1 MKKGARILNDR
12 GSAARPK
19 KARHTLKGGLKMIDT
34 NVISGLCQK
43 AIDMRSDSYA
53 PYSDFLV
60 GSALLTEDGHIYT
73 GCNIENSAFG
83 PSICAE
89 RTAIFKAVSEGHKD
103 FAAIAIAGGKR
114 DGELQYCAPCGVC
127 RQVMREF
134 CKPSFK
140 IYLAKS
146 ADDYRE
152 YTLGELLPE
161 SFGPENLE

>member
-1 MKKGARILNDR
+1 MNGIAVSD
-12 GSAARPK
+12 
-19 KARHTLKGGLKMIDT
+19 
-34 NVISGLCQK
+34 LCQK
-43 AIDMRSDSYA
+43 AIDMRSESYA

-60 GSALLTEDGHIYT
+60 GSAVLLGDGSVYT

-103 FAAIAIAGGKR
+103 FVAIAIAGGKR

-134 CKPSFK
+134 CDPENFY
-140 IYLAKS
+140 IILARS
-146 ADDYRE
+146 EADYWV
-152 YTLGELLPE
+152 YTLEELLPM
-161 SFGPENLE
+161 SFGPENL

>member
-1 MKKGARILNDR
+1 MND
-12 GSAARPK
+12 ANA
-19 KARHTLKGGLKMIDT
+19 
-34 NVISGLCQK
+34 ISGLCQK
-43 AIDMRSDSYA
+43 AVDMRSESYA

-60 GSALLTEDGHIYT
+60 GSAVLTKDGQIFT

-89 RTAIFKAVSEGHKD
+89 RTAIAKAVSEGYRD

-134 CKPSFK
+134 CEPSFK
-140 IYLAKS
+140 IYLTKS
-146 ADDYRE
+146 AGDYKE
-152 YTLGELLPE
+152 FTLGELLPE
-161 SFGPENLE
+161 SFGPDNLS

>member
-1 MKKGARILNDR
+1 
-12 GSAARPK
+12 
-19 KARHTLKGGLKMIDT
+19 MINET
-34 NVISGLCQK
+34 VISDLCRK
-43 AIDMRSDSYA
+43 AIDMRSESYA

-60 GSALLTEDGHIYT
+60 GSAVLLSDGTVYT
-73 GCNIENSAFG
+73 GCNIENSAFD

-134 CKPSFK
+134 CGDSFK

-146 ADDYRE
+146 ADDYKE
-152 YTLGELLPE
+152 FTLGELLPE

>member
-1 MKKGARILNDR
+1 
-12 GSAARPK
+12 
-19 KARHTLKGGLKMIDT
+19 MIDT

>member
-1 MKKGARILNDR
+1 
-12 GSAARPK
+12 
-19 KARHTLKGGLKMIDT
+19 MIDA
-34 NVISGLCQK
+34 NAISDLCQK
-43 AIDMRSDSYA
+43 AIDMRSESYA
-53 PYSDFLV
+53 PYSGFLV
-60 GSALLTEDGHIYT
+60 GSCILTEDGKTYT

-89 RTAIFKAVSEGHKD
+89 RTAIAKAVSEGSRD

-114 DGELQYCAPCGVC
+114 DGGLQYCAPCGVC

-146 ADDYRE
+146 ATDYKE
-152 YTLGELLPE
+152 FTLAELLPE

>member
-1 MKKGARILNDR
+1 
-12 GSAARPK
+12 
-19 KARHTLKGGLKMIDT
+19 MID
-34 NVISGLCQK
+34 NKAVRVLCQK
-43 AIDMRSDSYA
+43 AIDMRSESYA

-60 GSALLTEDGHIYT
+60 GSAVLLSDGTVYT

-146 ADDYRE
+146 ADDYQE
-152 YTLGELLPE
+152 FTLGELLPE

>member
-1 MKKGARILNDR
+1 
-12 GSAARPK
+12 
-19 KARHTLKGGLKMIDT
+19 MIDD
-34 NVISGLCQK
+34 NVIRGLCQK
-43 AIDMRSDSYA
+43 AVEMRSESYA

-60 GSALLTEDGHIYT
+60 GSAILTADGKIFT

-89 RTAIFKAVSEGHKD
+89 RTAIAKAVSEGYRD

-114 DGELQYCAPCGVC
+114 DGGLQYCAPCGVC

-134 CKPSFK
+134 CRSDFK

-146 ADDYRE
+146 ADDYQE
-152 YTLGELLPE
+152 FTLGGLLPE
-161 SFGPENLE
+161 SFGPDNLA

>member
-1 MKKGARILNDR
+1 
-12 GSAARPK
+12 
-19 KARHTLKGGLKMIDT
+19 MIDGK
-34 NVISGLCQK
+34 VISGLCQK
-43 AIDMRSDSYA
+43 AIDMRSECYA

-60 GSALLTEDGHIYT
+60 GSAVLLSDGTVYT

-89 RTAIFKAVSEGHKD
+89 RTAIFKAVSEGHRD

-134 CKPSFK
+134 CGASFK
-140 IYLAKS
+140 IFLAKS
-146 ADDYRE
+146 ADDFKE
-152 YTLGELLPE
+152 FTLGELLPE

>member
-1 MKKGARILNDR
+1 
-12 GSAARPK
+12 
-19 KARHTLKGGLKMIDT
+19 MIDT

-60 GSALLTEDGHIYT
+60 GSALLTEDGQIYT

-89 RTAIFKAVSEGHKD
+89 RTAIFKAVSEGHRD
-103 FAAIAIAGGKR
+103 FVAIAISGGKR

-134 CKPSFK
+134 SKPSFK

>member
-1 MKKGARILNDR
+1 
-12 GSAARPK
+12 
-19 KARHTLKGGLKMIDT
+19 MIDT
-34 NVISGLCQK
+34 HVISGLCQK
-43 AIDMRSDSYA
+43 AIDMRSESYA

-60 GSALLTEDGHIYT
+60 GSALLTEDGQIYT

-89 RTAIFKAVSEGHKD
+89 RTAIFKAVSEGHRD
-103 FAAIAIAGGKR
+103 FVAIAISGGKR

-134 CKPSFK
+134 SKPSFK

-161 SFGPENLE
+161 SFGPGNLE